1 MRKPLLHTKV
11 TVKLRKS
18 EYREEWYLVVESYP
32 IRKPDGGK
40 PGRIIESVN
49 RIITTPIWD
58 TTAITGFDADGNYKY
73 KPKRDTNGIILCT
86 SRLDREACVYADK
99 VRALRQQEYDT
110 AVVYSDREQ
119 EMIAQNERMEQDFIA
134 YFNSII
140 YKVHPNSSNSII
152 VNWTRVG
159 KLLSIFSEGKPIP
172 FRKINVKLLEDLKLF
187 MLTAP
192 QGGNKKGTLSQNSAA
207 TYFSIVKAGLHR
219 AFIDEYLTVDIAAK
233 VKGIP
238 ELKVKRETLTLE
250 EAELLAQ
257 TPCENE
263 VLKRAFFFA
272 ILTGIRLCDIHELTW
287 GEIQKTSTGWRV
299 DFTQR
304 KTHVVDYLPI
314 NEQAYSLCGE
324 PGEHDQQIFAGLTGS
339 SWISRPLKKWIAASG
354 IKKHITFHCSRHT
367 FATLQLENGTDIFVV
382 KGMLGHTNVK
392 TTQIYAHIVD
402 KSKRN
407 AAEVLQI
414 DGLNTSN
421 ESLDNAKVI

>member
-58 TTAITGFDADGNYKY
+58 ITAITGIDADGNYKY
-73 KPKRDTNGIILCT
+73 KPKRDTNGIIQCT
-86 SRLDREACVYADK
+86 SRLDREACIYADK

-339 SWISRPLKKWIAASG
+339 SWRSRPLKKWIAASG

>member
-73 KPKRDTNGIILCT
+73 KPKRDTNGIIQCT
-86 SRLDREACVYADK
+86 SRLDREACIYADK

>member
-58 TTAITGFDADGNYKY
+58 TTAITGIDADGNYKY
-73 KPKRDTNGIILCT
+73 KPKRDTNGIIQST
-86 SRLDREACVYADK
+86 SRLDREACIYADK

-421 ESLDNAKVI
+421 ESLDDAKVI

>member
-58 TTAITGFDADGNYKY
+58 TTAITGIDADGNYKF

-172 FRKINVKLLEDLKLF
+172 F
-187 MLTAP
+187 
-192 QGGNKKGTLSQNSAA
+192 KKS
-207 TYFSIVKAGLHR
+207 
-219 AFIDEYLTVDIAAK
+219 
-233 VKGIP
+233 
-238 ELKVKRETLTLE
+238 
-250 EAELLAQ
+250 
-257 TPCENE
+257 
-263 VLKRAFFFA
+263 
-272 ILTGIRLCDIHELTW
+272 
-287 GEIQKTSTGWRV
+287 
-299 DFTQR
+299 
-304 KTHVVDYLPI
+304 
-314 NEQAYSLCGE
+314 
-324 PGEHDQQIFAGLTGS
+324 
-339 SWISRPLKKWIAASG
+339 
-354 IKKHITFHCSRHT
+354 
-367 FATLQLENGTDIFVV
+367 
-382 KGMLGHTNVK
+382 M
-392 TTQIYAHIVD
+392 
-402 KSKRN
+402 
-407 AAEVLQI
+407 
-414 DGLNTSN
+414 
-421 ESLDNAKVI
+421 

>member
-58 TTAITGFDADGNYKY
+58 TTAITGIDADGNYKY
-73 KPKRDTNGIILCT
+73 KPKRDTNGIIQCT
-86 SRLDREACVYADK
+86 SRLDREACIYADK

-172 FRKINVKLLEDLKLF
+172 FRKINVKLLEDLKQF

-421 ESLDNAKVI
+421 ESLDDAKVI

>member
-58 TTAITGFDADGNYKY
+58 TTAITGIDADGNYKY

-86 SRLDREACVYADK
+86 SRLDREACIYADK

-324 PGEHDQQIFAGLTGS
+324 RREPNQRVFEGLTGS
-339 SWISRPLKKWIAASG
+339 SWISRPLKKWIEASG
-354 IKKHITFHCSRHT
+354 IKKHITFHRSRHT

-421 ESLDNAKVI
+421 ESLDDAKVI